1 MPAHVRASERP
12 RRCIDEGW
20 GLVLGFLTALDRY
33 AQLSYAAYRRELGD
47 RNADPRG
54 AKFTHDAGRK
64 FFGELLDQC
73 EVAIGECRL
82 DSFDHLG
89 VVDRITNLPRARTAP
104 GINSDFQVEFDSLRH
119 LVLPGVNAD
128 QCVEPELR
136 DEDSVHGQAGDC
148 KIAAMNPIVV
158 ALAAY
163 LIGSVSFAVWVSRA
177 FALPDPRSYGSGNP
191 GATNVLRTGRKIA
204 AVLTL
209 VGDAGKGWLAVYL
222 AAHYGDG
229 PEICEALACV
239 GVVLGHVFPVFH
251 RFTGGKGVSTA
262 AGALLALNAW
272 LGLGTIATWI
282 VIAAVFRISSLA
294 ALVAAVIAPACAAI
308 LFGVQHAFFW
318 GVLVVSALLVVRHK
332 ENIANLVAGTEGR
345 IGERNTGTTGQTEE
359 RAS

>member
-1 MPAHVRASERP
+1 
-12 RRCIDEGW
+12 
-20 GLVLGFLTALDRY
+20 
-33 AQLSYAAYRRELGD
+33 
-47 RNADPRG
+47 
-54 AKFTHDAGRK
+54 
-64 FFGELLDQC
+64 
-73 EVAIGECRL
+73 
-82 DSFDHLG
+82 
-89 VVDRITNLPRARTAP
+89 
-104 GINSDFQVEFDSLRH
+104 
-119 LVLPGVNAD
+119 
-128 QCVEPELR
+128 
-136 DEDSVHGQAGDC
+136 
-148 KIAAMNPIVV
+148 MNPIVV

-251 RFTGGKGVSTA
+251 RFAGGKGVSTA

-282 VIAAVFRISSLA
+282 VIAAVFRISSMA
-294 ALVAAVIAPACAAI
+294 ALVAAVFAPACAAI
-308 LFGVQHAFFW
+308 LFDAEHAFFW